1 MTFED
6 VFDAAAAAAECQTGA
21 CRKAAAATETSAAA
35 VPV

>member
-6 VFDAAAAAAECQTGA
+6 VFDAAAAECQTGA